1 MTHVLDQLFKTIEKR
16 RRTGDPDVSYV
27 ADLCARGLPVIA
39 RKTGEEAIETITA
52 ALSPGAPAKRRKM
65 VAEESADL
73 LFHLLVLWAESGV
86 APKDVWAVLQ
96 QREGISGIA
105 EKKSRPAKKPTTRKK
120 ATGR

>member
-27 ADLCARGLPVIA
+27 ADLCDRGLPVIA

-52 ALSPGAPAKRRKM
+52 ALSPGTPAKRRKM

-73 LFHLLVLWAESGV
+73 LFHLMVLWAESGV
-86 APKDVWAVLQ
+86 APKDVWSVLQ
-96 QREGISGIA
+96 AREGRSGIA
-105 EKKSRPAKKPTTRKK
+105 EKKSRPIKKKKPT
-120 ATGR
+120 GR